1 MGTKS
6 SETSLELDSTT
17 RIICPYCGSRIRV
30 NDLLFRSGMRL
41 SISEDNRLSDYYL
54 RFKGRLPDER
64 DYRNGWTR
72 PAKLVSWTG
81 LPNRQIG
88 VHNGF
93 VLSVADYD
101 GETMSEKACLWC
113 HNIISDD
120 LITKAGNEI
129 ALFAQPEAAKHAA
142 WFVRQFT
149 SRSHMNNES
158 LKDLGYFV
166 FRDWIVYDCTETSA
180 LDNERRQ
187 RAMKTGSACKKAVF
201 FIKTHADTAEGE
213 SGDLG
218 TIIWLQTALSGIYG
232 ISTINLPT
240 ALIMIPDAEEQF
252 DDIEEA
258 HSVLC
263 MHLDGRFKI
272 NKRYIWRSPEQTA
285 NEFENITAWLKSN
298 DG

>member
-72 PAKLVSWTG
+72 PAKLVSWAG

-129 ALFAQPEAAKHAA
+129 ALFAQP
-142 WFVRQFT
+142 
-149 SRSHMNNES
+149 
-158 LKDLGYFV
+158 
-166 FRDWIVYDCTETSA
+166 
-180 LDNERRQ
+180 
-187 RAMKTGSACKKAVF
+187 
-201 FIKTHADTAEGE
+201 
-213 SGDLG
+213 
-218 TIIWLQTALSGIYG
+218 
-232 ISTINLPT
+232 
-240 ALIMIPDAEEQF
+240 
-252 DDIEEA
+252 
-258 HSVLC
+258 
-263 MHLDGRFKI
+263 
-272 NKRYIWRSPEQTA
+272 
-285 NEFENITAWLKSN
+285 
-298 DG
+298 